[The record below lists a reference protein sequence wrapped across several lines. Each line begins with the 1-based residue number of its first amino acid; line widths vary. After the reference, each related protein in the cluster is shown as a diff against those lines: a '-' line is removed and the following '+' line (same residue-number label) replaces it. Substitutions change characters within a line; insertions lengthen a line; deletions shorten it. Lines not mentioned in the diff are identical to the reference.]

1 MTSILFLGDIVG
13 KVGRR
18 IVARELGGLR
28 RRYHLDLVIA
38 NGENSAG
45 GIGITPKV
53 MDLLF
58 DLGVDVITGGNH
70 IFKNKDILPV
80 FGEEPRLL
88 RPANFPPR
96 APGSGY
102 GIFEAKD
109 GTKVGVIN
117 LQGRVFMNP
126 IDCPFRTADA
136 VIEELREKAGEVPII
151 VDFHAEATAEK
162 MAIGHYLDG
171 RVSAVI
177 GTHTHVPTA
186 DETILP
192 KGTAYI
198 TDAGCCAAANSVIGV
213 DRDKAIEY
221 MLTNMPVRLT
231 PQKGPAVL
239 MGVLLQLEEGG
250 RCSLPRRIQILEE
263 EDEFLLQDGDED
275 D

>member
-1 MTSILFLGDIVG
+1 MTDILFLGDIVG
-13 KVGRR
+13 RVGRR

-117 LQGRVFMNP
+117 LQGRVFMDP

-136 VIEELREKAGEVPII
+136 VIEELREKAGEVPIV